1 MNIIISKVEQM
12 KEKCK
17 NRPTSRL
24 GYNLTARAQLYKGQ
38 LVLKLILAWF
48 KLQDPLYYLI
58 KSKSWPMSN
67 YCFDHF

>member
-48 KLQDPLYYLI
+48 KL
-58 KSKSWPMSN
+58 
-67 YCFDHF
+67 